1 MPNLYQLSTL
11 SALLLGDFEPSLSIG
26 ELKRHGTLGIG
37 TFEGLGGELIMLD
50 GVVWN
55 GTHTGEAVPAADIEK
70 TPFACVIDWQ
80 PTAFAVKL
88 PAVGSL
94 DNLRAVLDE
103 ADVTFRSFAP
113 APKPW
118 KPMKDMLFSQKIT
131 AERNVQAEIIG
142 FRFPGYLESINMPG
156 WHLHVLTAP
165 NDSGKRFGGH
175 LLNITA
181 DAGIEAQWMAADGL
195 ELTFPTGEAG
205 RIYDA
210 LPLDQDL
217 REITKAAEG

>member
-1 MPNLYQLSTL
+1 M
-11 SALLLGDFEPSLSIG
+11 D
-26 ELKRHGTLGIG
+26 
-37 TFEGLGGELIMLD
+37 
-50 GVVWN
+50 
-55 GTHTGEAVPAADIEK
+55 EAAKGAENRVL
-70 TPFACVIDWQ
+70 
-80 PTAFAVKL
+80 AVRL
-88 PAVGSL
+88 QVFQ
-94 DNLRAVLDE
+94 

>member
-1 MPNLYQLSTL
+1 
-11 SALLLGDFEPSLSIG
+11 
-26 ELKRHGTLGIG
+26 
-37 TFEGLGGELIMLD
+37 
-50 GVVWN
+50 
-55 GTHTGEAVPAADIEK
+55 
-70 TPFACVIDWQ
+70 
-80 PTAFAVKL
+80 
-88 PAVGSL
+88 
-94 DNLRAVLDE
+94 
-103 ADVTFRSFAP
+103 
-113 APKPW
+113 
-118 KPMKDMLFSQKIT
+118 MKDMLFSQKIT
-131 AERNVQAEIIG
+131 AERNVQAEIID
-142 FRFPGYLESINMPG
+142 FAFPAISKASTCPAGTYT
-156 WHLHVLTAP
+156 LTAP

>member
-1 MPNLYQLSTL
+1 M
-11 SALLLGDFEPSLSIG
+11 D
-26 ELKRHGTLGIG
+26 
-37 TFEGLGGELIMLD
+37 
-50 GVVWN
+50 
-55 GTHTGEAVPAADIEK
+55 EAAKGAENRVL
-70 TPFACVIDWQ
+70 
-80 PTAFAVKL
+80 AVR
-88 PAVGSL
+88 PQVFQ
-94 DNLRAVLDE
+94 
-103 ADVTFRSFAP
+103 ADVTFRSFAS